1 MSNGEA
7 EHRMLIDGKLVDASS
22 GATFA
27 NVNPATEE
35 VIGEV
40 ADGTRRDMDAAIDAA
55 RRAFDDTPWSTDRE
69 LRKRGLMQLHA
80 ALDKERETLRGQI
93 VAEVGTPIML
103 TYAVQLDTCIKD
115 MLWDIDQIDLFEWER
130 DLPVHEFMG
139 MTSSRKVVREAVGVV
154 GAITPWNFPLMLNL
168 AKVVPAL
175 AAGNTVVLKPAP
187 DTPWSAT
194 ALARLVAEQTDL
206 PP

>member
-1 MSNGEA
+1 MSNGQA

-40 ADGTRRDMDAAIDAA
+40 ADGTLRDMDHAIGAA
-55 RRAFDDTPWSTDRE
+55 RRAFDETTWSTDRD

-93 VAEVGTPIML
+93 VAEVGTP
-103 TYAVQLDTCIKD
+103 D
-115 MLWDIDQIDLFEWER
+115 
-130 DLPVHEFMG
+130 PVHLRRPARHLHRRHAVG
-139 MTSSRKVVREAVGVV
+139 HRPASTRSSGSTTCRYTSSWA
-154 GAITPWNFPLMLNL
+154 
-168 AKVVPAL
+168 
-175 AAGNTVVLKPAP
+175 
-187 DTPWSAT
+187 
-194 ALARLVAEQTDL
+194 
-206 PP
+206 